1 MKVILMDPIKLNPY
15 QNNPRKNEEAV
26 YKVAESIQQFG
37 FRVPITIDKNN
48 IVVTGHTR
56 LKAALKL
63 DLKEVP
69 VIILEDMTE
78 DQVKAFRLADNKTAE
93 YAKWDLEAL
102 ALELEEIQMDMS
114 AFEFDVATV
123 KAEKLEEDDFDIV
136 PPKVPQT
143 KYGEIYQLGKH
154 KLMCG
159 DSTIQEDIEALMDG
173 EKADLLV
180 TDPPY
185 NVDYKGTAGKIIN
198 DNMESSAFQ
207 EFLAALFIA
216 ADSVLKPGGA
226 FYIWH
231 ADSERFNFLVACNRA
246 GWEIRQALIWYKSS
260 LVLGRQDFQWIHEPC
275 LYGWKSGAAHY
286 FIDDRT
292 FTTVFRDEPLNI
304 DKMKVKEL
312 REVLRKL
319 HAELRTTVMEEDK
332 PLRNKDHPT
341 TKPIKLLG
349 RQIAVSSR
357 LNELVLDICGGSGS
371 TLITAHQLDRRCNM
385 MELDPKYCDVIIKR
399 YEELTGEKAVRIREG
414 ETNEVI
420 QH

>member
-1 MKVILMDPIKLNPY
+1 MDPVKLNPY
-15 QNNPRKNEEAV
+15 KNNPRKNEEAV
-26 YKVAESIQQFG
+26 DKVAESIQQFG
-37 FRVPITIDKNN
+37 FRVPITIDKDN

-69 VIILEDMTE
+69 VIKLEDMTE

-102 ALELEEIQMDMS
+102 ALELEEIEMDMGV
-114 AFEFDVATV
+114 FEFDVSTIKV
-123 KAEKLEEDDFDIV
+123 EKLEEDNFDIS
-136 PPKVPQT
+136 PPKVPT
-143 KYGEIYQLGKH
+143 SKYGEIYQLGKH

-159 DSTIQEDIEALMDG
+159 DSTKEEDVKLLMAG
-173 EKADLLV
+173 ELADLLL

-185 NVDYKGTAGKIIN
+185 NVDYSGTAGKIIN
-198 DNMESSAFQ
+198 DNMEGSEFQ
-207 EFLAALFIA
+207 EFLSALFIT
-216 ADSVLKPGGA
+216 ADSVLKPGGS
-226 FYIWH
+226 FYVWH

-246 GWEIRQALIWYKSS
+246 GWQIRQALIWYKSS
-260 LVLGRQDFQWIHEPC
+260 LVLGRQDYQWIHEPC
-275 LYGWKSGAAHY
+275 LYGWKSGAGHY

-312 REVLRKL
+312 RATLRKL
-319 HAELRTTVMEEDK
+319 HEEMRATVIEEDK

-341 TKPIKLLG
+341 TKPIKLIG
-349 RQIAVSSR
+349 RLIANSSR

-371 TLITAHQLDRRCNM
+371 TLITADQMDRRCNM

-399 YEELTGEKAVRIREG
+399 YEELTGNQAVRIREG
-414 ETNEVI
+414 EPNEI
-420 QH
+420 I